1 MSITFLE
8 KIRDLTKTSEVKKH
22 QDLRAQLTQDLK
34 NRIESAA
41 RAGNVTM
48 SYCNFYDHY
57 PEPDGKQE
65 DYKEVLKY
73 FQQEGFVASLLLKEE
88 TFIYKIDWRS

>member
-8 KIRDLTKTSEVKKH
+8 KIRDLTKTSGVKKH

-48 SYCNFYDHY
+48 SYCNFYDYY
-57 PEPDGKQE
+57 PELDGKQE
-65 DYKEVLKY
+65 DYEEVLKY
-73 FQQEGFVASLLLKEE
+73 FQQEGFV
-88 TFIYKIDWRS
+88 

>member
-1 MSITFLE
+1 
-8 KIRDLTKTSEVKKH
+8 
-22 QDLRAQLTQDLK
+22 
-34 NRIESAA
+34 
-41 RAGNVTM
+41 M